1 VIVAAGR
8 VLTPFEEFTPGY
20 VVVEEGRVA
29 EVGRGIPP
37 RPDQHYPDGV
47 LIPGFV
53 DLQVNGARGVDFLH
67 CDASS
72 LPRAQRYL
80 ASTGTTAFLATL
92 VTSPPEQAEAACR
105 VLQRA
110 APEAGAEVAG
120 LHVEGPVLN
129 PARRGAHDPRWVRAA
144 VDPEVR
150 DLYRGMSGF
159 LRLVT
164 LAPELPGAHDLVRW
178 LLERGVVVS
187 AGHSDATFE
196 EAQDAFQAGVRMVTH
211 LFNAMRPMHHREPGL
226 AGAALQEGA
235 WVCGI
240 VADGVHV
247 HPAFFRL
254 AYRVLGAGRLAL
266 VTDAISAAGCGS
278 GRFTLGS
285 QEVEVGR
292 DGAPRLADGTL
303 AGSVL
308 RMDQAVANAVRWGV
322 PLLDAVRMATATPAR
337 AAGLLDRGVLRP
349 GSRADLCVLVGHT
362 PALVLAGGRRV
373 WPGP

>member
-47 LIPGFV
+47 LVPGFV
-53 DLQVNGARGVDFLH
+53 DLQVNGAGGVDFLR
-67 CDASS
+67 CDADS

-80 ASTGTTAFLATL
+80 ASTGTTSFLATL
-92 VTSPPEQAEAACR
+92 VTSPPEPLEAAGR
-105 VLQRA
+105 LLERA
-110 APEAGAEVAG
+110 SCDTGAEVVG
-120 LHVEGPVLN
+120 LHLEGPVLN
-129 PARRGAHDPRWVRAA
+129 PSRRGAHDPRWIRTPT
-144 VDPEVR
+144 DPEIR
-150 DLYRGMSGF
+150 ELYHRLGGF

-164 LAPELPGAHDLVRW
+164 LAPELPGAQELVRW
-178 LLERGVVVS
+178 LVDRGVLVS

-196 EAQDAFQAGVRMVTH
+196 QAQQAFQAGVRMVTH

-226 AGAALQEGA
+226 AGAALQDGSWA
-235 WVCGI
+235 CGI

-254 AYRVLGAGRLAL
+254 AYRMLGPDRLVL
-266 VTDAISAAGCGS
+266 VTDAISAAGCGA
-278 GRFTLGS
+278 GRFTLGT
-285 QEVEVGR
+285 QEVEVGP

-322 PLLDAVRMATATPAR
+322 PLADAVRMATATPAQVL
-337 AAGLLDRGVLRP
+337 GLPDRGVLRP
-349 GSRADLCVLVGHT
+349 EGRADLCVLVEHK
-362 PALVLAGGRRV
+362 PVLVLVGGRPL
-373 WPGP
+373 WP